1 MSPGASLP
9 PSTGSFRSINIKR
22 IERWYEFI
30 ASSILDLARQ
40 HFFRE
45 VNVINNDIID
55 TVQARRECVQ
65 AYGKIGLLE
74 AYNQKIVDLQQ
85 ERRQSQ
91 LLGQQMFIELSNEL
105 PQNGID
111 GNVDITEGNDNNN
124 NGCN

>member
-22 IERWYEFI
+22 IERGYEFI

-74 AYNQKIVDLQQ
+74 AYDQKIADLQQ